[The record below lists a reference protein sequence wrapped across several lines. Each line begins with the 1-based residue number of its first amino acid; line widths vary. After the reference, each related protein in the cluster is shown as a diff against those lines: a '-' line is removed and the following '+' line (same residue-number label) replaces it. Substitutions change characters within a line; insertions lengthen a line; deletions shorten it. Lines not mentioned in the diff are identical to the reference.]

1 MATALVT
8 GITGQDGGYL
18 AERLVAEGWDV
29 HGLVQARDGAAGAFS
44 SRCPEVMLHEGNL
57 ADTGFTQSLIAEL
70 EPDEVYNLGGISS
83 VAFSWQHP
91 ALTAEVTGVGAVG
104 ILEGCWLLQNATGR
118 PVRVLQASS
127 AEIFGRPGEVPQTEV
142 TPVRPSTPYGAAK
155 AYAHQMTGIYRDRGL
170 AASTVI
176 LYNHESPRRPEAFVT
191 RKITAAAARI
201 SAGLQDTLSLG
212 SLDVRRDWGWAP
224 DYVDAM
230 VRAVRHTA
238 SDSQAAD
245 SPTADSPGRYVAS
258 DYVIATGRSHTV
270 GEFVAAAFERA
281 GISDWQQRVQLDPAF
296 ARPGDAPEQ
305 RGDASRARSTLGWA
319 PTKDFLD
326 IVAAMV
332 DADLAAL

>member
-8 GITGQDGGYL
+8 GVTGQDGGYL

-29 HGLVQARDGAAGAFS
+29 HGLVQARDAQAGAFS
-44 SRCPEVMLHEGNL
+44 SRCPEVTLHEGNL

-91 ALTAEVTGVGAVG
+91 TLTAEVTGVGAVG
-104 ILEGCWLLQNATGR
+104 ILEACWLLQNATGR

-127 AEIFGRPGEVPQTEV
+127 AEIFGRPAEVPQTEL

-155 AYAHQMTGIYRDRGL
+155 AYAHQMTGIYRERGL

-191 RKITAAAARI
+191 RKITVAAARI
-201 SAGLQDTLSLG
+201 SAGLQDQLVLG

-230 VRAVRHTA
+230 VRAIRHT
-238 SDSQAAD
+238 DLD
-245 SPTADSPGRYVAS
+245 SPERYVAGN
-258 DYVIATGRSHTV
+258 YVIATGESHTV

-281 GISDWQQRVQLDPAF
+281 GVADWQHRVALDPAF

-305 RGDASRARSTLGWA
+305 RGDATRARATLGWA
-319 PTKDFLD
+319 PTKGFGE

-332 DADLAAL
+332 EADLAAL